1 MKSDK
6 NSDKKAL
13 RLIELEPCELLLVT
27 GGDKVGS
34 AGTYDYKEQICIA
47 DVVTHP

>member
-1 MKSDK
+1 MKSDTT
-6 NSDKKAL
+6 SDKKAL
-13 RLIELEPCELLLVT
+13 QLIDLKPSELLLVT